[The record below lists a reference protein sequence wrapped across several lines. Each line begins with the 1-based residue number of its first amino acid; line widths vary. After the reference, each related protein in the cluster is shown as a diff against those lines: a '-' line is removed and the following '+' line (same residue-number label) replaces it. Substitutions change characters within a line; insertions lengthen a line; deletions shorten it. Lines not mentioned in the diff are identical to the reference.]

1 VQFFVRHKGT
11 EVSFTDFCCNLANQ
25 LGFFA
30 GKGRNLLS
38 STREKL
44 KESTES
50 LNPKTLPEK
59 IRNAIFEKLTRTLY
73 KQAEFMMGKISER
86 MEVID
91 KVAGPF
97 YEKVNELKTYSPVT
111 ERQLWQ
117 VLNSIEG
124 AEELTEEEKALLVAM
139 FGQIVGVQKSK
150 YVNATVVKEGDSGN
164 YKSKRRLDDGS
175 K

>member
-1 VQFFVRHKGT
+1 M
-11 EVSFTDFCCNLANQ
+11 SFTDICCNLANQ

-30 GKGRNLLS
+30 GKSRNLLS

-91 KVAGPF
+91 EVAGPF
-97 YEKVNELKTYSPVT
+97 YEKINELSTYGPVT

-117 VLNSIEG
+117 VLNSIEA
-124 AEELTEEEKALLVAM
+124 AEKLSEEEKALLVAI

-150 YVNATVVKEGDSGN
+150 YVNATVVKEDNSAN
-164 YKSKRRLDDGS
+164 PESELRLDAGTNS
-175 K
+175 

>member
-1 VQFFVRHKGT
+1 M
-11 EVSFTDFCCNLANQ
+11 SFMDICCNLANQ

-30 GKGRNLLS
+30 GKSRNLLS

-97 YEKVNELKTYSPVT
+97 YEKINELRANGPVT

-117 VLNSIEG
+117 VLNSVEG
-124 AEELTEEEKALLVAM
+124 AEKLSEEEKALLVAI
-139 FGQIVGVQKSK
+139 FGQIVGVQKSR
-150 YVNATVVKEGDSGN
+150 YVNATVVKENSAN
-164 YKSKRRLDDGS
+164 SESKLRLGGGT